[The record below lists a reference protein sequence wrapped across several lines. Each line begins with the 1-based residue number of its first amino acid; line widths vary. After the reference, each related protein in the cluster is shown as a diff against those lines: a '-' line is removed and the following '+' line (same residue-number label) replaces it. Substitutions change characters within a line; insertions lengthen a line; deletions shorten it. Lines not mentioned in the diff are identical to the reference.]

1 MYGPAMHALAGA
13 GRVVGGRYRLR
24 DPIGRGA
31 MGAVWR
37 ARDELLHR
45 DVAVKEV
52 KVPFALSEH
61 DRAALYQRTLREAKT
76 AARLNHPGVVTVFDV
91 VEEDGRPW
99 IVMEL
104 VQARSLDRVLA
115 EDGPLPVPHAA
126 DVGQQLVGALA
137 TAHAAGIL
145 HRDVKPSN
153 VLLAPDGRA
162 VLTDFGIATFEGDER
177 LTQTGMV
184 MGTPEFTSPERIRGE
199 PATPSSD
206 LWSLGAT
213 LYAAVQGRG
222 PYAERGGAITT
233 MNAVL
238 HEDARAAPSA
248 GQLGPVI
255 SALMHRNP
263 AARPD
268 AARTS
273 LLLSRVLSGEP
284 PPLPGRSSPA
294 GAPSAL
300 SGAASPSGP
309 SMHGAPV
316 PEATYQPP
324 GPRYS
329 GGPAPEPAPY
339 QPPGTYYSGGP
350 TPEAPPYQ
358 PPGMPYSG
366 GQVPGAPPH
375 QRAGTSFSGA
385 ALGSAPP
392 YQPPTAGAGRARPG
406 AAGPGHAATGRW
418 SRQAG
423 RNGRAALAASAALV
437 IVAAGVIGGIAVTHG
452 LRSSPVARDRG
463 RRDTGHAAAP
473 DPGPTSPRRGA
484 ARRRRAAATTLPA
497 GYRWYSQPAA
507 SAAAAAGF
515 RLAVP
520 GGWNAST
527 SGLTTY
533 LRDPAGTGF
542 MEIDLTRQ
550 SLALPLP
557 EAYRLE
563 AETVRQ
569 GKFPGYRRIAIR
581 PVRVLGSAGAVW
593 SFTWQE
599 RDVGRVFAEDY
610 LFDLSIRGGMQSYAI
625 YGSGLAGSWQQ
636 TARMLAEAI
645 RTFQPL
651 A

>member
-13 GRVVGGRYRLR
+13 GRWVGGRYRLR

-52 KVPFALSEH
+52 KVPLALSEH

-104 VQARSLDRVLA
+104 VRARSLDRVLA
-115 EDGPLPVPHAA
+115 EDGPLQVPHAA

-153 VLLAPDGRA
+153 VLLAADGRA

-184 MGTPEFTSPERIRGE
+184 MGTPEFTPPERIRGE

-222 PYAERGGAITT
+222 PYADRGGAITT

-238 HEDARAAPSA
+238 HEDAPAASA

-255 SALMHRNP
+255 SVLMNRNP

-268 AARTS
+268 AARAS
-273 LLLSRVLSGEP
+273 LLLSRVLSGEL
-284 PPLPGRSSPA
+284 PPLPGGTSPA
-294 GAPSAL
+294 GAPSIL
-300 SGAASPSGP
+300 SGAASPSGA
-309 SMHGAPV
+309 SMHGA
-316 PEATYQPP
+316 
-324 GPRYS
+324 
-329 GGPAPEPAPY
+329 
-339 QPPGTYYSGGP
+339 P

-366 GQVPGAPPH
+366 APAPEAPPY
-375 QRAGTSFSGA
+375 QPAGTSFSGA
-385 ALGSAPP
+385 PLGSAPP
-392 YQPPTAGAGRARPG
+392 NQPPTAGRGRAGTG
-406 AAGPGHAATGRW
+406 AAGPGHAATGR
-418 SRQAG
+418 SSG
-423 RNGRAALAASAALV
+423 RGGRAALAVCAAMV
-437 IVAAGVIGGIAVTHG
+437 IVAAGLIGGIAVAHG
-452 LRSSPVARDRG
+452 LRSSPAARDRG
-463 RRDTGHAAAP
+463 RRGTGQAATP
-473 DPGPTSPRRGA
+473 DPGTTSPGRGS
-484 ARRRRAAATTLPA
+484 ARPRRAAATTLPA

-507 SAAAAAGF
+507 SAGAAAGF

-520 GGWNAST
+520 RGWNASA

-533 LRDPAGTGF
+533 LHNPAGAGF
-542 MEIDLTRQ
+542 LEVDLTRQ
-550 SLALPLP
+550 NLALPVP

-563 AETVRQ
+563 AETIRQ
-569 GKFPGYRRIAIR
+569 GKFPGYQRVAIR
-581 PVRVLGSAGAVW
+581 PARVLGSAGAVW

-599 RDVGRVFAEDY
+599 RDAGRVFAEDY
-610 LFDLSIRGGMQSYAI
+610 LFDLSSRSGVQSYAI
-625 YGSGLAGSWQQ
+625 YASGPAGSWRQ
-636 TARMLAEAI
+636 TARMLAEAT

-651 A
+651 S